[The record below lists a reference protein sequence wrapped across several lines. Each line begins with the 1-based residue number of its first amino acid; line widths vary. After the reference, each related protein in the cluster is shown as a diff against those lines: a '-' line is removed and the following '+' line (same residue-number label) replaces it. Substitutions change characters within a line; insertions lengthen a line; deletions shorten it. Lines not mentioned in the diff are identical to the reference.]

1 VSLRGLLRAWL
12 AMATVWSL
20 AAALVVGIEHQVLRL
35 EANDPQVQL
44 AEDLASRLTGG
55 ADPKSA
61 LPPASVDIAHSLAP
75 FLAIYD
81 AAGAPVASTGMLDGA
96 PPKLPGGVL
105 VFARREGGHR
115 LSWQPR
121 KGVRQALVIVLVRG
135 GQGGFA
141 VAGRSLREVEQR
153 KLQVL
158 HLALLLWAGGLLAC
172 LLAALL
178 VRERIR

>member
-1 VSLRGLLRAWL
+1 MIRKLLRLWL
-12 AMATVWSL
+12 PMAVVWSL
-20 AAALVVGIEHQVLRL
+20 AAALVVGIEHQVIRL

-44 AEDLASRLTGG
+44 AEDTAQQLSAG
-55 ADPKSA
+55 ADPKSLLA
-61 LPPASVDIAHSLAP
+61 PASVDIARSLAP
-75 FLAIYD
+75 FVAIYD

-105 VFARREGGHR
+105 EFARREGGHR

-121 KGVRQALVIVLVRG
+121 KGVRQALVIVPVRG

-141 VAGRSLREVEQR
+141 VAGRSLREVEQH

-158 HLALLLWAGGLLAC
+158 NLALLLWAGGLLAC

-178 VRERIR
+178 VRERAG